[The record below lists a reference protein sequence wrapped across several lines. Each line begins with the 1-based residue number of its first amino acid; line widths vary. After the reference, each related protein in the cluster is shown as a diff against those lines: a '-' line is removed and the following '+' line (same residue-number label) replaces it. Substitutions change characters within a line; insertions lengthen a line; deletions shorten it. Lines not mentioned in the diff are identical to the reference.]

1 MHISPLLPTR
11 LLIAVEMD
19 KDDKAATNQTPIGSS
34 SRRLSLMLAALG
46 VVFGD
51 IGTSPLYALSTC
63 FSPHA
68 LSLNPENVL
77 GTVSLLFWLLVI
89 VVCIKYVLIVLC
101 ADNRGEGGIIALQ
114 ALVARIGPPQLRHG
128 MLLIVCAILGA
139 SLLFSDGVITPA
151 ISVLSAVEGVTVASP
166 EFKLVIP
173 VTLIVLA
180 GLFFIQSRGTAR
192 VGLLFGPVM
201 FVWFVV
207 IALLGVNAIA
217 HHPEILQALN
227 PAWAVRLMMN
237 NGWVGFAIMGT
248 VFLALT
254 GAEMLYADI
263 GHFGKEPIRNTW
275 FFLVFPALFLNYMG
289 QGAFLLHASEAPG
302 NLFYRLVPGACVPL
316 LVALATMSTIIASQA
331 VITGTFSLARQA
343 VQLGF
348 WPRLRIVHT
357 SASTIGQ
364 VYVPFINFSLF
375 VCTVGMILVFKSS
388 ENLAAAYGIAVS
400 ATMLITTMLMTLIA
414 PVLWPKTPRL
424 VLWAIAA
431 IFLLVDLML
440 FGANLLKIMSG
451 GWVVALFAA
460 VLALLMTTWLSGRAM
475 LRKIASAQSF
485 PMADFVQDVGRV
497 QPVRVPGTA
506 VFLSS
511 GTSVVPRALLHNY
524 RHNKILHARTLVVAV
539 LTEEMPTIPD
549 NERSEVSLLGY
560 GFTQVTLRFGFMEN
574 PDVPAMLARLELP
587 DGPFDPSRASYFL
600 GKESLVFS
608 RTSKVSYWRRR
619 LFALMARNAQGAAAF
634 FGLPPNR
641 VVELGVQ
648 VEL

>member
-1 MHISPLLPTR
+1 MHT
-11 LLIAVEMD
+11 
-19 KDDKAATNQTPIGSS
+19 DDTVAIDHTQGGSS
-34 SRRLSLMLAALG
+34 SRRLALMLAALG

-63 FSPHA
+63 FSPNA
-68 LSLNPENVL
+68 LALNSDNVL

-89 VVCIKYVLIVLC
+89 IVCVKYVLIVLC

-114 ALVARIGPPQLRHG
+114 ALVGRIGPPRLRHG
-128 MLLIVCAILGA
+128 MLLIACAILGA

-151 ISVLSAVEGVTVASP
+151 ISVLSAVEGVTVTMP
-166 EFKLVIP
+166 DFKLVIP

-180 GLFFIQSRGTAR
+180 ALFFIQSRGTAK

-207 IALLGVNAIA
+207 IALLGVNSIA
-217 HHPEILQALN
+217 QHPEILQALN
-227 PAWAVRLMMN
+227 PAWAVRLLMN

-275 FFLVFPALFLNYMG
+275 FALVFPALFLNYMG
-289 QGAFLLHASEAPG
+289 QGAFLLHVSVAPTS
-302 NLFYRLVPGACVPL
+302 NLFYRLAPEICVPA
-316 LVALATMSTIIASQA
+316 LVALATLATIIASQA

-364 VYVPFINFSLF
+364 VYVPFINFALF
-375 VCTVGMILVFKSS
+375 VCTVGMILVFQTS
-388 ENLAAAYGIAVS
+388 EKLAAAYGIAVS
-400 ATMLITTMLMTLIA
+400 ATMLITTMLMTIVA
-414 PVLWPKTPRL
+414 PVLWPKTPRFI
-424 VLWAIAA
+424 LWGIAA
-431 IFLLVDLML
+431 IFLLIDMLL
-440 FGANLLKIMSG
+440 FGANILKVQSG
-451 GWVVALFAA
+451 GWVVALCAA
-460 VLALLMTTWLSGRAM
+460 VLALLMSTWLSGRSM

-485 PMADFVQDVGRV
+485 PMEDFVQDVGRV

-511 GTSVVPRALLHNY
+511 GTAVVPRALLHNY

-539 LTEEMPTIPD
+539 LTEETPTVPE
-549 NERSEVSLLGY
+549 NERSEVSSMGY

-574 PDVPAMLARLELP
+574 PDVPATLANLDLP
-587 DGPFDPSRASYFL
+587 DGSFDPTRASYFL

-608 RTSKVSYWRRR
+608 RTSKMSYWRRR
-619 LFALMARNAQGAAAF
+619 LFALLARNAQSAAAF

-648 VEL
+648 VEM